1 LNESCQER
9 RLQMTTTWFER
20 ADNEE
25 QEAVVRW
32 RFDEL
37 VRSGYSWGSA
47 LRVAKRLDVDLR
59 LAERLIQ
66 TGCPTDTAL
75 RILL

>member
-1 LNESCQER
+1 
-9 RLQMTTTWFER
+9 MTTTWVSP
-20 ADNEE
+20 ADEE

-59 LAERLIQ
+59 LAERLIE

>member
-1 LNESCQER
+1 
-9 RLQMTTTWFER
+9 MATIWFER
-20 ADNEE
+20 TAADEE
-25 QEAVVRW
+25 AIVRW

-37 VRSGYSWGSA
+37 VRAGYSWGSA
-47 LRVAKRLDVDLR
+47 LRVAKRLDVDLHLATR
-59 LAERLIQ
+59 LLE

>member
-1 LNESCQER
+1 
-9 RLQMTTTWFER
+9 MTTTWVSP
-20 ADNEE
+20 ADEE

-37 VRSGYSWGSA
+37 VSSGYSWGSA

-59 LAERLIQ
+59 LA
-66 TGCPTDTAL
+66 AL